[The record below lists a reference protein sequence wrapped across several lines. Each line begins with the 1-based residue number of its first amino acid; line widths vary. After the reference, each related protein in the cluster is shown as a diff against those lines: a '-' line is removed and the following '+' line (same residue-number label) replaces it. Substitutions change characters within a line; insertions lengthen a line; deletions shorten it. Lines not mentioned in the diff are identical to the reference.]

1 MAGYKSKAKAKP
13 KSKGGYKKRAPM
25 RKNNN
30 VTVIRENYHRET
42 LKGYAIHTEAASTK
56 CSVTMACG
64 PAGVLGG
71 ANRQDANTAIFP
83 NWAALADKYE
93 EYRVIYASLTTILK
107 SAENVVFSLI
117 ERDNVQITDTAAMN
131 KNPQRQL
138 HIMDGDNKKVLRAW
152 KPSTSADYD
161 FQSTSSLTAK
171 AHIKMLQAGLPTED
185 QKCENAVCI
194 VCEFRG
200 LKN

>member
-1 MAGYKSKAKAKP
+1 MAPKSKSKAKP
-13 KSKGGYKKRAPM
+13 KSRTTYKRRAPM
-25 RKNNN
+25 NKN
-30 VTVIRENYHRET
+30 VTTIRENYHRET

-71 ANRQDANTAIFP
+71 ALRQDADSAIFP
-83 NWAALADKYE
+83 NWAALAAKYD

-107 SAENVVFSLI
+107 SDENVVFSLI
-117 ERDNVQITDTAAMN
+117 ERDNVQITDTGAMN

-138 HIMDGDNKKVLRAW
+138 HVMDGDNKKVLRAW
-152 KPSTSADYD
+152 KPSTSSDYD
-161 FQSTSSLTAK
+161 FQSTANLTAK
-171 AHIKMLQAGLPTED
+171 AHIKMLQAGLPVGE